1 MESAQT
7 PVILSFSP
15 HDPTG
20 CGGASADT
28 ETAISLGCH
37 AATVITALT
46 ARDTREL
53 KDLQPVDPA
62 LLIEQA
68 RALLEDMPVSAIKIG
83 ELASVD
89 HCEAIHSILLDYP
102 KIRVVLDASA
112 QATNVHRPGILQALH
127 TLLLPQAQVVTARQH
142 DLQQLAPAGDT
153 TDAKVQLL
161 FDAGCQ
167 ALLLT
172 GCREGRNAQGGR
184 LYQPHVETHRFNSEA
199 AHTKLEAIM
208 GASSTLSAAVSS
220 YLAHG
225 GSLEQACHQALK
237 FTWQCIEHARRVGM
251 GKLVPN
257 RLFWATQDFPQRRY
271 KH

>member
-1 MESAQT
+1 MESVQT

-20 CGGASADT
+20 CSGTSADT
-28 ETAISLGCH
+28 ETAVSLGCH

-53 KDLQPVDPA
+53 KDLHPVDPA

-68 RALLEDMPVSAIKIG
+68 RALLEDMPIGAVKIG

-89 HCEAIHSILLDYP
+89 HCETIHSILLDYP
-102 KIRVVLDASA
+102 GLPVVLDASA
-112 QATNVHRPGILQALH
+112 QAASLHRPGIMQALQ
-127 TLLLPQAQVVTARQH
+127 TLLFPQAHIITAHHQ
-142 DLQQLAPAGDT
+142 DLQHLAPAGDT

-161 FDAGCQ
+161 LDSGCQ

-172 GCREGRNAQGGR
+172 GCREGRQSQGAR
-184 LYQPHVETHRFNSEA
+184 LYRAHCDVQPFANPTTSGR
-199 AHTKLEAIM
+199 LEAIM
-208 GASSTLSAAVSS
+208 GANTTLSAALAA

-225 GSLEQACHQALK
+225 CAMEQAAKQALQ
-237 FTWQCIEHARRVGM
+237 FTWQSIEFARRVGM

-257 RLFWATQDFPQRRY
+257 RLFWATQEASQRRY